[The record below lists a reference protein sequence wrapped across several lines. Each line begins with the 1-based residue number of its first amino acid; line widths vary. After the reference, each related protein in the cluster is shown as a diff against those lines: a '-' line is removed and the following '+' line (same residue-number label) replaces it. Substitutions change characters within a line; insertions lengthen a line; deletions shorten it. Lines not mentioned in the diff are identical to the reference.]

1 MRRDTIGAK
10 PSFAILETGMNL
22 PDEAVQHP
30 VIQEMSILSIDMIL
44 LGNVSGHPISPM
56 IKLTTVA

>member
-1 MRRDTIGAK
+1 
-10 PSFAILETGMNL
+10 MNL

-44 LGNVSGHPISPM
+44 LGNVSGHPIGYM
-56 IKLTTVA
+56 TNLTIIPWVGYRFIQPRASAR

>member
-44 LGNVSGHPISPM
+44 LGNVSGHPISPI